1 MVRILIADDHAVVRA
16 GLRALLEQ
24 HEGFRVVAEA
34 ANGEEA
40 IAKAQEYHPDVAVL
54 DIRMPGLN
62 GFETIERL
70 REIPEIA
77 DTPVVVLSAWATS
90 QHTARAKA
98 LGVEWYITKPF
109 NLDDL
114 VNTVMDAYAS
124 RS

>member
-1 MVRILIADDHAVVRA
+1 MVKVLYVEDEPLQRELVNQLLQLA
-16 GLRALLEQ
+16 GIEIQLAENGLE
-24 HEGFRVVAEA
+24 GVD
-34 ANGEEA
+34 
-40 IAKAQEYHPDVAVL
+40 KAREWKPDVVL
-54 DIRMPGLN
+54 TDIRMPGLN
-62 GFETIERL
+62 GFETIEKI

-77 DTPVVVLSAWATS
+77 DTPVVVLSAWATA

-98 LGVEWYITKPF
+98 LGVQWYITKPF

>member
-1 MVRILIADDHAVVRA
+1 M
-16 GLRALLEQ
+16 
-24 HEGFRVVAEA
+24 
-34 ANGEEA
+34 
-40 IAKAQEYHPDVAVL
+40 

-62 GFETIERL
+62 GFETIERI
-70 REIPEIA
+70 RDIPEIA
-77 DTPVVVLSAWATS
+77 DTPVVVLSAWATA

>member
-1 MVRILIADDHAVVRA
+1 MVKVLYVEDEPLQRELVNQLLQLA
-16 GLRALLEQ
+16 GIEIQLAENGLEGV
-24 HEGFRVVAEA
+24 EK
-34 ANGEEA
+34 
-40 IAKAQEYHPDVAVL
+40 AKEWIPDVVL
-54 DIRMPGLN
+54 MDIRMPGLN
-62 GFETIERL
+62 GFETIEKI

-98 LGVEWYITKPF
+98 LGVEWDITKPF

>member
-1 MVRILIADDHAVVRA
+1 MVKVLYVEDEPLQRELVNQLLQLA
-16 GLRALLEQ
+16 GVDIQLAENGF
-24 HEGFRVVAEA
+24 EGVEK
-34 ANGEEA
+34 
-40 IAKAQEYHPDVAVL
+40 AKEWIPDVVL
-54 DIRMPGLN
+54 MDIRMPGMN
-62 GFETIERL
+62 GFETIEKI

-98 LGVEWYITKPF
+98 LGVQWYITKPF